1 MQKLIP
7 KLTRF
12 VAIQKLE
19 EHYSFTNQ
27 QAMQLSAMR
36 LFAEELCAQESYA
49 RHFIFRIMKAETDH
63 TLVNA
68 VLQSLPEDYQKYIK
82 LKYIGH
88 KNVVGLAT
96 SLYTSPSQLNVWHDK
111 IVTQVQ
117 NALSYRLARGDI
129 YDYRKIINMLEVL
142 AKILATVESIDPEH
156 EIVDNYWV
164 NAIGYYYN
172 NYRSLFDEL
181 ENCVIHAEISNVNK
195 AVALAKD
202 NPFLSKEDLAKL
214 FGCSS
219 GTYGRYLME
228 YIDKVRD
235 FVYS

>member
-117 NALSYRLARGDI
+117 NALSYRLTLGDI
-129 YDYRKIINMLEVL
+129 YDYKSSTCWKCWQRYSPRWNPLTLNMKLWTTTGLMPSGIITITT
-142 AKILATVESIDPEH
+142 AA
-156 EIVDNYWV
+156 
-164 NAIGYYYN
+164 
-172 NYRSLFDEL
+172 
-181 ENCVIHAEISNVNK
+181 
-195 AVALAKD
+195 
-202 NPFLSKEDLAKL
+202 
-214 FGCSS
+214 CSMNWR
-219 GTYGRYLME
+219 TA
-228 YIDKVRD
+228 
-235 FVYS
+235 